1 MKSQTLVFLS
11 CVLAIVPAT
20 ALAQTPPPTVVR
32 WQSDARNSDWVVRN
46 GLEIVMLG
54 QDGLTVKV
62 ALTGRDPRQ
71 VALVTVTNQTG
82 QRIELLPSRM
92 TLDLVE
98 PKHKTFRYL
107 DPDALAAKVRQVS
120 PWIYIFGAM
129 AMMGTQ
135 TSWTSGTVGGQRVNL
150 STTTH
155 DQAAE
160 DRVRNDIEMEEER
173 KAAEASNI
181 QREGLRENTL
191 LPGESV
197 AGAVYFAAPKHY
209 DKDYRTGKL
218 RAVLRVPV
226 GDYVFEFPFRWEP
239 NLQTAKRG
247 RTVLNLKGYPVFE
260 FPTWWKARQ

>member
-1 MKSQTLVFLS
+1 M
-11 CVLAIVPAT
+11 
-20 ALAQTPPPTVVR
+20 ALAQTPPPTIVR

-54 QDGLTVKV
+54 QDGLIVKV
-62 ALTGRDPRQ
+62 ALTGREPRQ
-71 VALVTVTNQTG
+71 VALVTVTNQTN

-120 PWIYIFGAM
+120 PWMYIFGAM
-129 AMMGTQ
+129 AMMGTR
-135 TSWTSGTVGGQRVNL
+135 TSWTSGTVGGQHVNL

-160 DRVRNDIEMEEER
+160 DRVLNDIEMEQER

-181 QREGLRENTL
+181 QRDGLRENTL

-197 AGAVYFAAPKHY
+197 AGPFSSLPP
-209 DKDYRTGKL
+209 
-218 RAVLRVPV
+218 RATRATTRS
-226 GDYVFEFPFRWEP
+226 GS
-239 NLQTAKRG
+239 
-247 RTVLNLKGYPVFE
+247 
-260 FPTWWKARQ
+260 

>member
-1 MKSQTLVFLS
+1 MKSQTLAFLS

-32 WQSDARNSDWVVRN
+32 WQSDARSSDWVVRN
-46 GLEIVMLG
+46 GTEIVSLN
-54 QDGLTVKV
+54 QDRLSVRV
-62 ALTGRDPRQ
+62 ALTAREPLQ
-71 VALVTVTNQTG
+71 VALVGVTNKTDQA
-82 QRIELLPSRM
+82 IELLPSRM

-98 PKHKTFRYL
+98 PELKPFPYT
-107 DPDALAAKVRQVS
+107 DPDTLAEKVRQVS
-120 PWIYIFGAM
+120 PWVYIFGAM
-129 AMMGTQ
+129 AMMATR
-135 TSWTSGTVGGQRVNL
+135 TTWTSGTVGGQMVNL
-150 STTTH
+150 STRTH

-160 DRVRNDIEMEEER
+160 DRVSNDIEMEEER

-197 AGAVYFAAPKHY
+197 AGAVYFTAPKHY

-218 RAVLRVPV
+218 RTVLRVPV

-247 RTVLNLKGYPVFE
+247 RTILNLKGYPVYD
-260 FPTWWKARQ
+260 FPTWWKARK

>member
-62 ALTGRDPRQ
+62 ALTGREPRQ

-197 AGAVYFAAPKHY
+197 AGAVYFAAPKGY
-209 DKDYRTGKL
+209 EGDYEKRKL
-218 RAVLRVPV
+218 ETVLRIPV
-226 GDYVFEFPFRWEP
+226 GDYVFEFPFWWELP
-239 NLQTAKRG
+239 PPRPKRIW
-247 RTVLNLKGYPVFE
+247 RTPEVVD
-260 FPTWWKARQ
+260 FPTWWKAKK

>member
-1 MKSQTLVFLS
+1 VFLS
-11 CVLAIVPAT
+11 SVLAIVLAGI
-20 ALAQTPPPTVVR
+20 ALAQTPAPISVR

-71 VALVTVTNQTG
+71 VALVSVTNQTG

-120 PWIYIFGAM
+120 PWVYIFGAM

-150 STTTH
+150 RTTTH

-160 DRVRNDIEMEEER
+160 DRALNNIEMEQER

-181 QREGLRENTL
+181 QSEGLRENTL

-197 AGAVYFAAPKHY
+197 AGAVFFAAPKGY
-209 DKDYRTGKL
+209 EGDYEQRKL
-218 RAVLRVPV
+218 ETVLTIPV
-226 GDYVFEFPFRWEP
+226 GDYVFEFPFWWGLPPRRP
-239 NLQTAKRG
+239 KRFW
-247 RTVLNLKGYPVFE
+247 RTPEVVD
-260 FPTWWKARQ
+260 FPTLWKAKK

>member
-1 MKSQTLVFLS
+1 MKPKTRVFLS
-11 CVLAIVPAT
+11 SVLAIMLPDM
-20 ALAQTPPPTVVR
+20 ALAQTPPPTIVR

-62 ALTGRDPRQ
+62 ALTGREPRQ
-71 VALVTVTNQTG
+71 VALVTVTNQTD

-98 PKHKTFRYL
+98 PRQKTFRYL
-107 DPDALAAKVRQVS
+107 DPDALATKVRQVS

-155 DQAAE
+155 DQASE
-160 DRVRNDIEMEEER
+160 DRVLNGIEMEQER

-197 AGAVYFAAPKHY
+197 AGAVFFAAPKGY
-209 DKDYRTGKL
+209 EGDYETRKL
-218 RAVLRVPV
+218 EAVLRIPV
-226 GDYVFEFPFRWEP
+226 GAYVFEFPFWWGLPPPRP
-239 NLQTAKRG
+239 KRIW
-247 RTVLNLKGYPVFE
+247 RTPEVVD
-260 FPTWWKARQ
+260 FPTWWKAKK

>member
-1 MKSQTLVFLS
+1 MKPKTRVFLS
-11 CVLAIVPAT
+11 SVLAIMLPGM
-20 ALAQTPPPTVVR
+20 ALAQTPPPTIVR

-62 ALTGRDPRQ
+62 ALTGREPRQ
-71 VALVTVTNQTG
+71 VALVTVTNQTD

-98 PKHKTFRYL
+98 PRQKTFRYL

-155 DQAAE
+155 DQASE
-160 DRVRNDIEMEEER
+160 DRVLNGIEMEQER

-197 AGAVYFAAPKHY
+197 AGAVFFAAPKGY
-209 DKDYRTGKL
+209 EGDYETRKL
-218 RAVLRVPV
+218 ETVLRIPV
-226 GDYVFEFPFRWEP
+226 SAYVFEFPFWWGLPPPRP
-239 NLQTAKRG
+239 KRIW
-247 RTVLNLKGYPVFE
+247 RTPEVVD
-260 FPTWWKARQ
+260 FPTWWKAKK